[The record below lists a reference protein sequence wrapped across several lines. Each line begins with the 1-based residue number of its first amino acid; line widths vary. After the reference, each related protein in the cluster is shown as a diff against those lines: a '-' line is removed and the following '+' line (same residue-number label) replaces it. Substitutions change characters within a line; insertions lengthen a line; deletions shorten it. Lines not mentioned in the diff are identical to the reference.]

1 VKKEGVTLE
10 KTNETERQ
18 NEGGNVKS
26 KTTDF
31 RTKTLIL
38 KTYPIIQPNIVN
50 DQTNQLTIIN
60 SQSTEGKGGR
70 ERTWFPAARCK
81 ATFKVQT
88 LH

>member
-1 VKKEGVTLE
+1 MLAMHAFFCSTSNFNQSVKKEGVTLE

-38 KTYPIIQPNIVN
+38 SENLSY
-50 DQTNQLTIIN
+50 N
-60 SQSTEGKGGR
+60 SAQY
-70 ERTWFPAARCK
+70 CK
-81 ATFKVQT
+81 
-88 LH
+88 